1 MFSCQKSN
9 LFSYHI
15 KSSLR
20 ETTSSCPR
28 SKNISYKYK
37 LNLFNLSQ
45 TDVWCKKDYVTKVSV
60 ELKEAAQLSI

>member
-1 MFSCQKSN
+1 MFTCQKSN
-9 LFSYHI
+9 LF
-15 KSSLR
+15 
-20 ETTSSCPR
+20 TCPR

>member
-1 MFSCQKSN
+1 MFTCQKSN

-15 KSSLR
+15 KSSLK

-45 TDVWCKKDYVTKVSV
+45 TDV
-60 ELKEAAQLSI
+60 